1 MGNLQ
6 ASRELAERV
15 RVVEDRPGKHME
27 SHDLQAR
34 SQHKDSMLRHGL
46 LISESVTPEIERRI
60 AAVCERLLVPRTAV
74 TAFVYNS
81 AEIQADCLIDSQ
93 DSCVL
98 RFTSGL
104 INLMNEREFQFVA
117 AHELGHFLLGH
128 RACSQYISDGS
139 SEGFMIQRAREL
151 SADRI
156 GFLGVDNLN
165 QSVQAII
172 KTASG
177 LGDQFLR
184 FDVSSFLS
192 QTEMISNPSRGE
204 SKNSTHPSML
214 IRCRALLWFSMSV
227 HGFEDLKKTPDS
239 VIQEVDKKVTRDL
252 EKFVDGQVRSRKKEL
267 SDDITL
273 WKSCVLIISE
283 GAFKKEVQDRFRETL
298 GMSSLSGLKSF
309 FESYSKDELPS
320 EASKRLD
327 QCVQSLYTEFPSTAE
342 VIETAGVVKAYEI
355 VGINSDVAPIR

>member
-1 MGNLQ
+1 MTDLRL
-6 ASRELAERV
+6 ARELAERV
-15 RVVEDRPGKHME
+15 RVAEDHPGQHLE
-27 SHDLQAR
+27 SHELQDR

-46 LISESVTPEIERRI
+46 LISESVTPEIEKRI
-60 AAVCERLLVPRTAV
+60 SEVCERLQIPRTSV
-74 TAFVYNS
+74 TGFVYNS
-81 AEIQADCLIDSQ
+81 AEIQADCLIDTP

-104 INLMNEREFQFVA
+104 INLMDDKEFQFVA

-128 RACSQYISDGS
+128 GGCSQYASDGS
-139 SEGFMIQRAREL
+139 SEGFMTQRAREL

-156 GFLGVDNLN
+156 GFLGADNLDE
-165 QSVQAII
+165 SVQAII

-192 QTEMISNPSRGE
+192 QTDMISNPSRGE
-204 SKNSTHPSML
+204 SRNSTHPSML
-214 IRCRALLWFSMSV
+214 VRCRALLWFSMSIQ
-227 HGFEDLKKTPDS
+227 GLEDLKKSPDS
-239 VIQEVDKKVTRDL
+239 IIQTVDKKVTRDL
-252 EKFVDGQVRSRKKEL
+252 EKFVDGQIRSRKKDL

-273 WKSCVLIISE
+273 WKSCMLILNE
-283 GAFKKEVQDRFRETL
+283 GSFKKDVQERFSDEL
-298 GMSSLSGLKSF
+298 GVNSLNGLKSF
-309 FESYSKDELPS
+309 FESHSKDELPE

-327 QCVQSLYTEFPSTAE
+327 RCIQFLYKEFPASAE

-355 VGINSDVAPIR
+355 IGIKG